1 MVGDRVAF
9 GKFAAKHFGLVLGF
23 VRLVR
28 GEERYMD
35 AQLLGFV
42 EHLRGE
48 ARGAVVKC
56 PVADL
61 DIRFAGLH
69 LFLQLADLGSILAP
83 LGKRLFHDVIEPLV
97 LGAKLFKLRGL
108 ILVIGERRGKLGSER
123 LALVAA
129 LRNVLAQRVLLRL
142 HILAELVGAFI
153 DELRLRAKV
162 GGAGFVFRD
171 RHGAILEKGKH
182 AESHRD
188 EREAKQN
195 IVNYL

>member
-9 GKFAAKHFGLVLGF
+9 GKLAAKHFGLVLGF
-23 VRLVR
+23 VRLMR
-28 GEERYMD
+28 GEERHMD

-42 EHLRGE
+42 EHLRSE

-97 LGAKLFKLRGL
+97 LGAKLFELRGL

-129 LRNVLAQRVLLRL
+129 LRN
-142 HILAELVGAFI
+142 ILA
-153 DELRLRAKV
+153 
-162 GGAGFVFRD
+162 
-171 RHGAILEKGKH
+171 
-182 AESHRD
+182 
-188 EREAKQN
+188 
-195 IVNYL
+195 

>member
-1 MVGDRVAF
+1 MATAWPSANS
-9 GKFAAKHFGLVLGF
+9 AAKHFGLVLGF

-42 EHLRGE
+42 EHLRSE

-97 LGAKLFKLRGL
+97 LGAKLFELRGL

-123 LALVAA
+123 LAPRRRPAKYPRAA
-129 LRNVLAQRVLLRL
+129 RPAAPSCPR
-142 HILAELVGAFI
+142 
-153 DELRLRAKV
+153 
-162 GGAGFVFRD
+162 
-171 RHGAILEKGKH
+171 
-182 AESHRD
+182 
-188 EREAKQN
+188 
-195 IVNYL
+195 